1 MTLSAKVAE
10 FQLLLTNKF
19 EALNSAPSDDID
31 TYCDSITSSIT
42 EAALKTAGKDK
53 AQRHG
58 KLSLVTKQLRE
69 KRRQMK
75 RNGTD
80 IHHIEYTE
88 ICKAIRSRMS
98 EDINNYNEEQL
109 IKSLEDN
116 KGIKTIKRK
125 QCLGRSNIISL
136 KEENGTHIN
145 DRDRMIKRCE
155 EFYTN
160 LYSTKLPQGQPSVQI
175 HNTRSTPPPPILP
188 TEVSAAIKRLKRNKA
203 PGNDNITADV
213 LKDGGEP
220 IVQMFTNMFN
230 RCLREGKLPNSWK
243 DASVIII
250 HKKGDTADIK
260 NYRPISLLPITYK
273 VFSQV
278 ILRRM
283 LRTLD
288 QHRPREQAGF
298 RSGFSTIDHIQVI
311 SQLQEKADEYN
322 IPLCFAFVDYEKAF
336 DSIEFNPLF
345 ESLENQGVEAAYIT
359 LLRDLYNGATS
370 TLKLHRDSDKI
381 KLQRGVRQ
389 GDNISPKLFTACLQD
404 AIINKINWEDKG
416 INIDGEHLSHLI
428 FADYI
433 VLVAKS
439 PEELESMLTDIQLA
453 SKPVGLSM
461 NLSKTKVMLNESATT
476 STVAVDGNTIEKVDR
491 YVYLG
496 KTVTQAGD
504 LLPEIKRR
512 IALGWAAFSKV
523 ANIMKSRKA
532 SMNVKRKVHNE
543 YVLPVMV
550 YGSETWALK
559 KAHMELLSVAQRK
572 MERIML
578 GITLRD
584 HKRNTWIR
592 HQTGVNDIIDVIKK
606 GIHGWAGHI
615 ARFKDN
621 RWTKRV
627 TEWTPR
633 EWKRRQGRPKTRWRD
648 SLIHHLGPSWPR
660 IARDRRLW
668 RQFREGFLL
677 TE

>member
-1 MTLSAKVAE
+1 M
-10 FQLLLTNKF
+10 
-19 EALNSAPSDDID
+19 
-31 TYCDSITSSIT
+31 
-42 EAALKTAGKDK
+42 
-53 AQRHG
+53 
-58 KLSLVTKQLRE
+58 
-69 KRRQMK
+69 
-75 RNGTD
+75 
-80 IHHIEYTE
+80 
-88 ICKAIRSRMS
+88 
-98 EDINNYNEEQL
+98 
-109 IKSLEDN
+109 
-116 KGIKTIKRK
+116 
-125 QCLGRSNIISL
+125 
-136 KEENGTHIN
+136 
-145 DRDRMIKRCE
+145 
-155 EFYTN
+155 
-160 LYSTKLPQGQPSVQI
+160 
-175 HNTRSTPPPPILP
+175 
-188 TEVSAAIKRLKRNKA
+188 SAAIKQLKRNKA

-250 HKKGDTADIK
+250 HKTGDTADIK

-278 ILRRM
+278 ILHKM

-288 QHRPREQAGF
+288 QHQPREQAGF

-311 SQLQEKADEYN
+311 SQLQEKADEYK

-345 ESLENQGVEAAYIT
+345 ESLENQVVEAAYIT

-370 TLKLHRDSDKI
+370 TLKLHRDSDTI
-381 KLQRGVRQ
+381 KLQRGVRK

-428 FADYI
+428 FADDI

-439 PEELESMLTDIQLA
+439 PEELESMLTDIHLA

-512 IALGWAAFSKV
+512 IAVGWAAFSKV
-523 ANIMKSRKA
+523 ANIMKSTKA

-559 KAHMELLSVAQRK
+559 KVQMELLSVAQRK

-578 GITLRD
+578 DITLRD

-592 HQTGVNDIIDVIKK
+592 HQTGVNDIIDVIKT

-621 RWTKRV
+621 RWTKRL

-633 EWKRRQGRPKTRWRD
+633 EWTR
-648 SLIHHLGPSWPR
+648 
-660 IARDRRLW
+660 
-668 RQFREGFLL
+668 
-677 TE
+677 